1 MKKGHYL
8 SCVLL
13 GYKNHKSIDIGINI
27 EKTKSS
33 WYRIKSKSSD
43 IALH

>member
-1 MKKGHYL
+1 MATICHVFYWVIRITKI
-8 SCVLL
+8 
-13 GYKNHKSIDIGINI
+13 SIVISI

-33 WYRIKSKSSD
+33 CYRIKSKSSD